1 MPAGPDIPVCLALS
15 LHPKIKSFTNKTKG
29 RAGGKYSFYSF
40 YLWWETSP
48 PTAIIVIKPHIS

>member
-40 YLWWETSP
+40 YLW
-48 PTAIIVIKPHIS
+48 